1 MELCNPAQGGL
12 KFTVLLLQP
21 SEWQGH
27 RHVHCAQYPSDLI
40 FVCVCVH
47 MWVSVNAQVYICRG
61 GIHASVHAHCRRQK
75 TICLNYFSTSVTK
88 H

>member
-40 FVCVCVH
+40 FMCVCVH
-47 MWVSVNAQVYICRG
+47 MWVSVNAQVYIYG
-61 GIHASVHAHCRRQK
+61 GAFMRVCMHIVEARRQG
-75 TICLNYFSTSVTK
+75 F
-88 H
+88 